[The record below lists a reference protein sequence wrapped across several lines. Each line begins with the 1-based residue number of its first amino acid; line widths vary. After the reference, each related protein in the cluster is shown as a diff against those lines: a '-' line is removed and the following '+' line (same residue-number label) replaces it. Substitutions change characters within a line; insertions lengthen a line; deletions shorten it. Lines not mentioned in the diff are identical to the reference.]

1 MPTAEETLDLSALV
15 ASEDAPPAQFAEAR
29 RQIHCSIERRSTL
42 EKLLEDFPAVA
53 KKLSSENKA
62 DTRKAAILWT
72 LGRVEEAI
80 PLFEQARASRE
91 KSHLLGL
98 SYLDIGKIEPAIAHL
113 KEALDADPAD
123 ASAAASLA
131 EAYTRSGDYESAEK
145 ILEKHLKKSP
155 DNADLLYVQGLGL
168 DFQGYH
174 DEAVQKYE
182 RALEKEPG
190 HPRGLFRLAYL
201 YDLSGEDDRALELYE
216 QLRRQRPIHVNTM
229 INLGIFYEDRNE
241 FEKAA
246 DCFRAVLEYFP
257 THPRARL
264 YLRDAEASLSMFYDE
279 EAARREARM
288 AQVLGQPLGDV
299 TFSQR
304 VRNAL
309 QKLGLA
315 TLGDLV
321 TRTEE
326 ELLEIPNFGKTSL
339 REVKEFLTS
348 KGLNLASGGGE
359 IAPAPGVE
367 AVEGEAVDEVKNR
380 ALADFEWSGR
390 IRKVFEKL
398 GVVTVGDLMNYSEA
412 DLLKSKNLG
421 STSIKEIRQKLG
433 TLGAAMRA
441 E

>member
-1 MPTAEETLDLSALV
+1 
-15 ASEDAPPAQFAEAR
+15 
-29 RQIHCSIERRSTL
+29 
-42 EKLLEDFPAVA
+42 
-53 KKLSSENKA
+53 
-62 DTRKAAILWT
+62 
-72 LGRVEEAI
+72 
-80 PLFEQARASRE
+80 
-91 KSHLLGL
+91 
-98 SYLDIGKIEPAIAHL
+98 
-113 KEALDADPAD
+113 
-123 ASAAASLA
+123 
-131 EAYTRSGDYESAEK
+131 
-145 ILEKHLKKSP
+145 
-155 DNADLLYVQGLGL
+155 
-168 DFQGYH
+168 
-174 DEAVQKYE
+174 
-182 RALEKEPG
+182 
-190 HPRGLFRLAYL
+190 
-201 YDLSGEDDRALELYE
+201 
-216 QLRRQRPIHVNTM
+216 M

-257 THPRARL
+257 NHTRARL

-279 EAARREARM
+279 EAARREARL
-288 AQVLGQPLGDV
+288 AQVMALPLADV

-315 TLGDLV
+315 SLGDLV
-321 TRTEE
+321 QRTEE

-348 KGLNLASGGGE
+348 KGLNLASGGEMAPVAGE
-359 IAPAPGVE
+359 VPI
-367 AVEGEAVDEVKNR
+367 EGEAQDEVKNR
-380 ALADFEWSGR
+380 PLADFEWSGR

-398 GVVTVGDLMNYSEA
+398 GVVTIGDLLNYSEA

>member
-1 MPTAEETLDLSALV
+1 MPTAEETLDLPALV
-15 ASEDAPPAQFAEAR
+15 ASEDASPAQFAEAR
-29 RQIHCSIERRSTL
+29 RQIHCSIERRGAL
-42 EKLLEDFPAVA
+42 EKLLEDFPSVA
-53 KKLSSENKA
+53 KKLSSDNKA
-62 DTRKAAILWT
+62 ETRKAALLWT

-80 PLFEQARASRE
+80 PLLEAARASRE
-91 KSHLLGL
+91 KSYLLGL
-98 SYLDIGKIEPAIAHL
+98 SYLDVGKAEPAIAQL
-113 KEALDADPAD
+113 KEALEGDPSD
-123 ASAAASLA
+123 PTAAAALA
-131 EAYTRSGDYESAEK
+131 EAHVRTGDYESAEK
-145 ILEKHLKKSP
+145 VLEKHLKKNP
-155 DNADLLYVQGLGL
+155 DNAELLYSQGLAL

-190 HPRGLFRLAYL
+190 HPKSLFRLAYL
-201 YDLSGEDDRALELYE
+201 YDLGGEDDRALELYE

-257 THPRARL
+257 NHPRARL

-288 AQVLGQPLGDV
+288 AQVLGLPLADV

-321 TRTEE
+321 QRTEE

-348 KGLNLASGGGE
+348 KGLNLASGGE
-359 IAPAPGVE
+359 VAAAPGEVL
-367 AVEGEAVDEVKNR
+367 EGEAPDEAKNR

-398 GVVTVGDLMNYSEA
+398 GVVTVGDLLNYSEA

-433 TLGAAMRA
+433 TLGVAMRA

>member
-1 MPTAEETLDLSALV
+1 MPTAEETLDLSALI
-15 ASEDAPPAQFAEAR
+15 ASEDVAPEQFAEAR
-29 RQIHCSIERRSTL
+29 RQIHCSIERRSAL

-62 DTRKAAILWT
+62 DTRKAAILWA

-80 PLFEQARASRE
+80 PLFEQARSSRE
-91 KSHLLGL
+91 RAYLLGL
-98 SYLDIGKIEPAIAHL
+98 SYLDVGKTEQAIAQL
-113 KEALDADPAD
+113 KEALEADSSD
-123 ASAAASLA
+123 VSAAAGLA
-131 EAYTRSGDYESAEK
+131 EAYVRANDYDSAEK
-145 ILEKHLKKSP
+145 ILERFLKKNS
-155 DNADLLYVQGLGL
+155 DHADLLYVQGLSL

-174 DEAVQKYE
+174 GEAVEKYE
-182 RALEKEPG
+182 KALDKEPG
-190 HPRGLFRLAYL
+190 HPRALFRLAYL
-201 YDLSGEDDRALELYE
+201 YDLGGEDDRALELYE

-288 AQVLGQPLGDV
+288 AQVLGLPLADV

-321 TRTEE
+321 HRTEE

-348 KGLNLASGGGE
+348 KGLNLASGGE
-359 IAPAPGVE
+359 IAAAPGGE
-367 AVEGEAVDEVKNR
+367 PVEGEAQDEVKNR

-398 GVVTVGDLMNYSEA
+398 GVVTVGDLLNYSES

>member
-1 MPTAEETLDLSALV
+1 
-15 ASEDAPPAQFAEAR
+15 
-29 RQIHCSIERRSTL
+29 
-42 EKLLEDFPAVA
+42 
-53 KKLSSENKA
+53 
-62 DTRKAAILWT
+62 
-72 LGRVEEAI
+72 
-80 PLFEQARASRE
+80 
-91 KSHLLGL
+91 LGL
-98 SYLDIGKIEPAIAHL
+98 SYLDVGKADQAVAAL
-113 KEALDADPAD
+113 KEALEADSSD
-123 ASAAASLA
+123 VSAAAALA
-131 EAYTRSGDYESAEK
+131 EAHTRAGDYEAAEK
-145 ILEKHLKKSP
+145 VLERYLKKHP
-155 DNADLLYVQGLGL
+155 DHADLLYVQGLGL

-190 HPRGLFRLAYL
+190 HPRALFRLAYL
-201 YDLSGEDDRALELYE
+201 YDLAGEDDRALELYE

-241 FEKAA
+241 FERAA
-246 DCFRAVLEYFP
+246 ECFRAVLEYFP
-257 THPRARL
+257 NHPRARL

-279 EAARREARM
+279 EAARREARLV
-288 AQVLGQPLGDV
+288 QVLGQPLADV

-309 QKLGLA
+309 QKLGLT

-321 TRTEE
+321 QRTEE

-348 KGLNLASGGGE
+348 KGLNLASGGE
-359 IAPAPGVE
+359 PAAAPGE
-367 AVEGEAVDEVKNR
+367 PAEGEASEEVRNR

-398 GVVTVGDLMNYSEA
+398 GAITVGDLLNYTET
-412 DLLKSKNLG
+412 DLLRSKNLG
-421 STSIKEIRQKLG
+421 NTSIKEIRQKLG
-433 TLGAAMRA
+433 TLGVAMRA

>member
-15 ASEDAPPAQFAEAR
+15 ASEDVAPAQFAEAR
-29 RQIHCSIERRSTL
+29 RQIHCSIERRGAL
-42 EKLLEDFPAVA
+42 EKLLEDFPSVA
-53 KKLSSENKA
+53 KKLSSDNKA
-62 DTRKAAILWT
+62 DTRKAAILWA

-91 KSHLLGL
+91 L
-98 SYLDIGKIEPAIAHL
+98 SYLDVGKAEPAIARL
-113 KEALDADPAD
+113 KEALDADGSD
-123 ASAAASLA
+123 ASAAAALA
-131 EAYTRSGDYESAEK
+131 EAHTRAGDFESAEK
-145 ILEKHLKKSP
+145 LLERFLKKNP
-155 DNADLLYVQGLGL
+155 DHADLLYVQGLAL
-168 DFQGYH
+168 DFQCYH

-190 HPRGLFRLAYL
+190 HPRALFRLAYL
-201 YDLSGEDDRALELYE
+201 YDLGGEDDRALELYE

-229 INLGIFYEDRNE
+229 INPGIFYEDRNE

-288 AQVLGQPLGDV
+288 AQVLGLPLADV

-321 TRTEE
+321 QRTEE

-348 KGLNLASGGGE
+348 KGLNLASGGE
-359 IAPAPGVE
+359 IAAAPGEV
-367 AVEGEAVDEVKNR
+367 VEGEAQDEVKNR

>member
-1 MPTAEETLDLSALV
+1 MPTAEETLDLSTLI
-15 ASEDAPPAQFAEAR
+15 ASEDVAPAQFAEAR
-29 RQIHCSIERRSTL
+29 RQIHCSIERRSAL

-62 DTRKAAILWT
+62 DTRKAAILWA

-80 PLFEQARASRE
+80 PLFEAARASRE
-91 KSHLLGL
+91 KAYLLGL
-98 SYLDIGKIEPAIAHL
+98 SYLDVGKSEPAIAQL
-113 KEALDADPAD
+113 KEALEADTSD
-123 ASAAASLA
+123 ASAAAGLA
-131 EAYTRSGDYESAEK
+131 EAYVRSGDYDSAEK
-145 ILEKHLKKSP
+145 VLERHLKKNP
-155 DNADLLYVQGLGL
+155 DHGDLLYVQGLSL

-190 HPRGLFRLAYL
+190 HPRALFRLAYL
-201 YDLSGEDDRALELYE
+201 YDLGGEDDRALELYE

-246 DCFRAVLEYFP
+246 DCFRSVLEYFP
-257 THPRARL
+257 NHPRARL

-288 AQVLGQPLGDV
+288 AQVLGLPLADV

-348 KGLNLASGGGE
+348 KGLNLASGGE
-359 IAPAPGVE
+359 IAAPAGGEV
-367 AVEGEAVDEVKNR
+367 VEGEAQDEAKNR

-398 GVVTVGDLMNYSEA
+398 GVVTVGDLLNHTEA

>member
-1 MPTAEETLDLSALV
+1 MPTVEDKVDLGAV
-15 ASEDAPPAQFAEAR
+15 FASEDLPPAQFAELR
-29 RQIHCSIERRSTL
+29 RQVHCSIERRSAL
-42 EKLLEDFPAVA
+42 EKLLEDFPAIA

-62 DTRKAAILWT
+62 ETRRASLLWT

-91 KSHLLGL
+91 KAYLLGA
-98 SYLDIGKIEPAIAHL
+98 SYLDVGKAEAAVANL
-113 KEALDADPAD
+113 KEALEADSSD
-123 ASAAASLA
+123 VTAAAALA
-131 EAYTRSGDYESAEK
+131 EAYTRLGDYDSAEK
-145 ILEKHLKKSP
+145 LLERFLKKNP
-155 DNADLLYVQGLGL
+155 DNADLIYVQGLGL
-168 DFQGYH
+168 DLQGYH
-174 DEAVQKYE
+174 DEAIQKYE
-182 RALEKEPG
+182 KALEKEPG
-190 HPRGLFRLAYL
+190 HPRSLFRLAYI
-201 YDLSGEDDRALELYE
+201 YDLSGDDERALELYE
-216 QLRRQRPIHVNTM
+216 QLRRQRPIHLHTM

-241 FEKAA
+241 YEKAEE
-246 DCFRAVLEYFP
+246 CFRSVLEYFP
-257 THPRARL
+257 NHPRARL
-264 YLRDAEASLSMFYDE
+264 YLKDAQASLSMFYDE

-288 AQVLGQPLGDV
+288 SQVLNQPLGDI

-309 QKLGLA
+309 QKLGLNS
-315 TLGDLV
+315 LGDLV

-348 KGLNLASGGGE
+348 KGLNLASGSEGAVAQG
-359 IAPAPGVE
+359 APAQAE
-367 AVEGEAVDEVKNR
+367 ASDEVKNR

-398 GVVTVGDLMNYSEA
+398 GVVTIGDLLNYSEA

-433 TLGAAMRA
+433 TLGVAMRA

>member
-1 MPTAEETLDLSALV
+1 MPTAEEKLDLPAVFTADDL
-15 ASEDAPPAQFAEAR
+15 PPQQFVELR
-29 RQIHCSIERRSTL
+29 RQIHTSIEQRSSL
-42 EKLLEDFPAVA
+42 EKLLEDFPAAVA
-53 KKLSSENKA
+53 KKLTSENKA
-62 DTRKAAILWT
+62 DTRKAALLWT

-80 PLFEQARASRE
+80 PLLEQARASRE
-91 KSHLLGL
+91 KAYLLGL
-98 SYLDIGKIEPAIAHL
+98 SYLDVGRADQAVVAL
-113 KEALDADPAD
+113 KEALEADTSDTSA
-123 ASAAASLA
+123 ASALA
-131 EAYTRSGDYESAEK
+131 EAHTRAGDYDAAEK
-145 ILEKHLKKSP
+145 VLERYLKKNP
-155 DNADLLYVQGLGL
+155 DSADLLYVQGLGL

-190 HPRGLFRLAYL
+190 YPRALFRLAYL
-201 YDLSGEDDRALELYE
+201 YDLAGEDDRALELYE

-246 DCFRAVLEYFP
+246 ECFRAVLEYFP
-257 THPRARL
+257 NHPRARL

-279 EAARREARM
+279 EAARREARLV
-288 AQVLGQPLGDV
+288 QVLGQPLADV

-321 TRTEE
+321 QRTEE

-348 KGLNLASGGGE
+348 KGLNLASGGE
-359 IAPAPGVE
+359 PAAAPGE
-367 AVEGEAVDEVKNR
+367 PAEGEASEEVRNR

-398 GVVTVGDLMNYSEA
+398 GAITVGDLLNYTEA
-412 DLLKSKNLG
+412 DLLRSKNLG
-421 STSIKEIRQKLG
+421 NTSIKEIRQKLG
-433 TLGAAMRA
+433 TLAVAMRA

>member
-1 MPTAEETLDLSALV
+1 MTTAEDTLDLPSLIS
-15 ASEDAPPAQFAEAR
+15 SEDATPAQFAEAR
-29 RQIHCSIERRSTL
+29 RQIHCSIERRGAL
-42 EKLLEDFPAVA
+42 EKLLEDFPAIA

-62 DTRKAAILWT
+62 DTRKAAILWA

-80 PLFEQARASRE
+80 PLFEAARASRE

-98 SYLDIGKIEPAIAHL
+98 SYLDTGKLEPAVAQL
-113 KEALDADPAD
+113 KEALEAD
-123 ASAAASLA
+123 ASDAGAAAALA
-131 EAYTRSGDYESAEK
+131 EAHTRAGDYEADEK
-145 ILEKHLKKSP
+145 LLERFLKK
-155 DNADLLYVQGLGL
+155 NADDAELLYVQGLTL

-190 HPRGLFRLAYL
+190 HPKSLFRLAYL
-201 YDLSGEDDRALELYE
+201 YDLAGEDDRALELYE

-241 FEKAA
+241 FDKAA
-246 DCFRAVLEYFP
+246 DCFRSVLEYFP
-257 THPRARL
+257 NHNRARL

-288 AQVLGQPLGDV
+288 AQVLGLPLADV

-321 TRTEE
+321 QRTEE

-348 KGLNLASGGGE
+348 KGLNLASGGE
-359 IAPAPGVE
+359 MAPTPGAE
-367 AVEGEAVDEVKNR
+367 PVEGEAQDEVKNR

-390 IRKVFEKL
+390 IRKVYEKL
-398 GVVTVGDLMNYSEA
+398 GVVTVGDLLNYTES

-433 TLGAAMRA
+433 TLGVAMRG

>member
-1 MPTAEETLDLSALV
+1 MPTAEETLDLSALI
-15 ASEDAPPAQFAEAR
+15 ASEDVAPEQFAEAR
-29 RQIHCSIERRSTL
+29 RQIHCSIERRSAL

-62 DTRKAAILWT
+62 DTRKAAILWA

-80 PLFEQARASRE
+80 PLFEQARSSRE
-91 KSHLLGL
+91 RAYLLGL
-98 SYLDIGKIEPAIAHL
+98 SYLDVGKTEQAIAQL
-113 KEALDADPAD
+113 KEALEADSSD
-123 ASAAASLA
+123 VSAAAGLA
-131 EAYTRSGDYESAEK
+131 EAYVRANDYDSAEK
-145 ILEKHLKKSP
+145 ILERFLKKNS
-155 DNADLLYVQGLGL
+155 DHADLLYVQGLSL

-174 DEAVQKYE
+174 GEAVEKYE
-182 RALEKEPG
+182 KALDKEPG
-190 HPRGLFRLAYL
+190 HPRALFRLAYL
-201 YDLSGEDDRALELYE
+201 YDLGGEDDRALELYE

-288 AQVLGQPLGDV
+288 AQVLGLPLADV

-321 TRTEE
+321 HRTEE

-348 KGLNLASGGGE
+348 KGLNLASGGE
-359 IAPAPGVE
+359 IAAAPGGE
-367 AVEGEAVDEVKNR
+367 PVEGEAQDEVKNR

-398 GVVTVGDLMNYSEA
+398 GVVTVGDLLNYSES

-433 TLGAAMRA
+433 TLGAARRA

>member
-1 MPTAEETLDLSALV
+1 MPTGEENLDLSTLV
-15 ASEDAPPAQFAEAR
+15 ASEDVTPAQFTEAR
-29 RQIHCSIERRSTL
+29 RQIHCSIERRSVL
-42 EKLLEDFPAVA
+42 EKLLEDFPAIG

-62 DTRKAAILWT
+62 DTRKAAILWA

-80 PLFEQARASRE
+80 PLFEAARASRE
-91 KSHLLGL
+91 KSYLLGL
-98 SYLDIGKIEPAIAHL
+98 SYLDVGKSEPAIAQL
-113 KEALDADPAD
+113 KEALDADASD
-123 ASAAASLA
+123 ATAAAGLA
-131 EAYTRSGDYESAEK
+131 EAYVRSGDYDAAEK
-145 ILEKHLKKSP
+145 VLEKHLKKNP
-155 DNADLLYVQGLGL
+155 DHGDLLYVQGLAL

-182 RALEKEPG
+182 KALEKEPG
-190 HPRGLFRLAYL
+190 QPRALFRLAYL
-201 YDLSGEDDRALELYE
+201 YDLGGEDDRALELYE

-246 DCFRAVLEYFP
+246 DCFRAILEYFP
-257 THPRARL
+257 NHTRARL
-264 YLRDAEASLSMFYDE
+264 YMRDAEASLSMFYDE

-288 AQVLGQPLGDV
+288 AQVMGLPLADV

-321 TRTEE
+321 HRTEE

-348 KGLNLASGGGE
+348 KGLNLASGGE
-359 IAPAPGVE
+359 IAAVPGGEV
-367 AVEGEAVDEVKNR
+367 VEGEAQDEVKNR

-398 GVVTVGDLMNYSEA
+398 GVVTVGDLMNYSES

-433 TLGAAMRA
+433 TLGVAMRG

>member
-1 MPTAEETLDLSALV
+1 MPTAEEPLDLSSLV
-15 ASEDAPPAQFAEAR
+15 ASEDVSPAQFAEAR
-29 RQIHCSIERRSTL
+29 RQIHCSIERRGAL
-42 EKLLEDFPAVA
+42 EKLFEDFSSVA

-62 DTRKAAILWT
+62 ETRKAAILWA

-91 KSHLLGL
+91 KSYLLGL
-98 SYLDIGKIEPAIAHL
+98 SYLDVGKAEPALAQL
-113 KEALDADPAD
+113 KEALDADPSD
-123 ASAAASLA
+123 ATAAAAMA
-131 EAYTRSGDYESAEK
+131 EAHTRMGDFEAAEK
-145 ILEKHLKKSP
+145 VLDRHLKKNP
-155 DNADLLYVQGLGL
+155 DHAELLYAQGLTL

-174 DEAVQKYE
+174 DEAVEKYE

-190 HPRGLFRLAYL
+190 HPRSLFRLAYL
-201 YDLSGEDDRALELYE
+201 YDLAGEDDRALELYE

-257 THPRARL
+257 NHPRARL

-288 AQVLGQPLGDV
+288 AQVLGLPLADV

-321 TRTEE
+321 QRTEE

-348 KGLNLASGGGE
+348 KGLNLASGGEVATVPGGE
-359 IAPAPGVE
+359 P
-367 AVEGEAVDEVKNR
+367 VEGEAQDEVKNR
-380 ALADFEWSGR
+380 PLADFEWSGR

-398 GVVTVGDLMNYSEA
+398 GVVTVGDLMNYSES

>member
-15 ASEDAPPAQFAEAR
+15 TSEDVPPAQFAEAR
-29 RQIHCSIERRSTL
+29 RQIHTSIERRGAL
-42 EKLLEDFPAVA
+42 EKLLEDFPSVA

-62 DTRKAAILWT
+62 ETRKAAILWT

-91 KSHLLGL
+91 KAYLLGL
-98 SYLDIGKIEPAIAHL
+98 SYLDVGKVEPAITHL
-113 KEALDADPAD
+113 KEALEADTSDATA
-123 ASAAASLA
+123 ASALA
-131 EAYTRSGDYESAEK
+131 EAHTRAGDHEAAEK
-145 ILEKHLKKSP
+145 ILEKYLKKYP
-155 DNADLLYVQGLGL
+155 DHADLLYVQGLGL

-190 HPRGLFRLAYL
+190 HPRALFRLAYM
-201 YDLSGEDDRALELYE
+201 YDLGGEDDRALELYE

-229 INLGIFYEDRNE
+229 INLGIFYEDRSE

-257 THPRARL
+257 NHPRARL

-288 AQVLGQPLGDV
+288 AQVLGQPLADV

-321 TRTEE
+321 QRTEE

-348 KGLNLASGGGE
+348 KGLNLASGGE
-359 IAPAPGVE
+359 IAAAPGE
-367 AVEGEAVDEVKNR
+367 PVEGEAVDEVKNR
-380 ALADFEWSGR
+380 ALTDFEWSGR

-412 DLLKSKNLG
+412 DLLKSRNLG

>member
-1 MPTAEETLDLSALV
+1 MPTAEETLDLSALI
-15 ASEDAPPAQFAEAR
+15 ASEDVAPEQFAEAR
-29 RQIHCSIERRSTL
+29 RQIHCSIERRSAL

-62 DTRKAAILWT
+62 DTRKAAILWA

-80 PLFEQARASRE
+80 PLFEQARSSRE
-91 KSHLLGL
+91 RAYLLGL
-98 SYLDIGKIEPAIAHL
+98 SYLDVGKTEQAIAQL
-113 KEALDADPAD
+113 KEALEADSSD
-123 ASAAASLA
+123 VSAAAGLA
-131 EAYTRSGDYESAEK
+131 EAYVRANDYDSAEK
-145 ILEKHLKKSP
+145 ILDRFLKKNS
-155 DNADLLYVQGLGL
+155 DHADLLYVQGLSL

-174 DEAVQKYE
+174 GEAVEKYE
-182 RALEKEPG
+182 KALDKEPG
-190 HPRGLFRLAYL
+190 HPRALFRLAYL
-201 YDLSGEDDRALELYE
+201 YDLGGEDDRALELYE

-288 AQVLGQPLGDV
+288 AQVLGLPLADV

-321 TRTEE
+321 HRTEE

-348 KGLNLASGGGE
+348 KGLNLASGGE
-359 IAPAPGVE
+359 IAAAPGGE
-367 AVEGEAVDEVKNR
+367 PVEGEAQDEVKNR

-398 GVVTVGDLMNYSEA
+398 GVVTVGDLLNYSES

>member
-15 ASEDAPPAQFAEAR
+15 TSEDVAPAQFAEAR
-29 RQIHCSIERRSTL
+29 RQIHTSIERRGTL

-91 KSHLLGL
+91 KAYLLGL
-98 SYLDIGKIEPAIAHL
+98 SYLDVGKIEPAIAHL
-113 KEALDADPAD
+113 KEALDADSSD
-123 ASAAASLA
+123 ASAASALA
-131 EAYTRSGDYESAEK
+131 EAYTRAGDYDAAEK
-145 ILEKHLKKSP
+145 ILERHLKKSP

-190 HPRGLFRLAYL
+190 HPRALFRLAYL
-201 YDLSGEDDRALELYE
+201 YDLGGEDDRALELYE

-229 INLGIFYEDRNE
+229 INLGIFYEDRGE

-257 THPRARL
+257 LHPRARL

-288 AQVLGQPLGDV
+288 AQVLGQPLADV

-321 TRTEE
+321 QRTEE

-348 KGLNLASGGGE
+348 KGLNLASGGE
-359 IAPAPGVE
+359 IAAAPGGE
-367 AVEGEAVDEVKNR
+367 PVEGEAQDEVKNR

-412 DLLKSKNLG
+412 DLLKSRNLG

>member
-1 MPTAEETLDLSALV
+1 MPTVEEKPDLGALFG
-15 ASEDAPPAQFAEAR
+15 SEDLPPAQFVELR
-29 RQIHCSIERRSTL
+29 RQIHCSIERRSAL
-42 EKLLEDFPAVA
+42 EKVLEDFPAIA
-53 KKLSSENKA
+53 KKLSSENKSE
-62 DTRKAAILWT
+62 TRRASVLWT

-91 KSHLLGL
+91 KAFLLGV
-98 SYLDIGKIEPAIAHL
+98 SYLDVGRAEPAVALL
-113 KEALDADPAD
+113 KEALETDSSDVV
-123 ASAAASLA
+123 AAAALA
-131 EAYTRSGDYESAEK
+131 EAHTRQGDYESAEK
-145 ILEKHLKKSP
+145 LLERFLKKHP
-155 DNADLLYVQGLGL
+155 DNADLIYVQGLGL
-168 DFQGYH
+168 DLQGYH
-174 DEAVQKYE
+174 DEATVKYE
-182 RALEKEPG
+182 KALEKEPG
-190 HPRGLFRLAYL
+190 HPRSLFRLAYI
-201 YDLSGEDDRALELYE
+201 YDLSGEDERALELYE
-216 QLRRQRPIHVNTM
+216 QLRRQRPIHVHTM

-241 FEKAA
+241 YEKAEE
-246 DCFRAVLEYFP
+246 CFRSVLEYFP
-257 THPRARL
+257 NHPRARL
-264 YLRDAEASLSMFYDE
+264 YLKDAQASLSMFYDE

-288 AQVLGQPLGDV
+288 SQVLNQALADV

-309 QKLGLA
+309 QKLGLN

-348 KGLNLASGGGE
+348 KGLNLASGAEGAAVAG
-359 IAPAPGVE
+359 APAPTE
-367 AVEGEAVDEVKNR
+367 ASDEVKNR

-398 GVVTVGDLMNYSEA
+398 GVVTVGDLLNYSES

-433 TLGAAMRA
+433 TLGVAMRA

>member
-1 MPTAEETLDLSALV
+1 MPTAEETLDLSTLI
-15 ASEDAPPAQFAEAR
+15 ASEDVAPAQFAEAR
-29 RQIHCSIERRSTL
+29 RQIHCSIERRSAL

-62 DTRKAAILWT
+62 DTRKAAILWA

-80 PLFEQARASRE
+80 PLFEAARASRE
-91 KSHLLGL
+91 KAYLLGL
-98 SYLDIGKIEPAIAHL
+98 SYLDVGKSEPAIAQL
-113 KEALDADPAD
+113 KEALEADTSD
-123 ASAAASLA
+123 ASAAAGLA
-131 EAYTRSGDYESAEK
+131 EAYVRSGDYDSAEK
-145 ILEKHLKKSP
+145 ILERHLKKNP
-155 DNADLLYVQGLGL
+155 DHGDLLYVQGLSL

-190 HPRGLFRLAYL
+190 HPRALFRLAYL
-201 YDLSGEDDRALELYE
+201 YDLGGEDDRALELYE

-246 DCFRAVLEYFP
+246 DCFRSVLEYFP
-257 THPRARL
+257 NHPRARL

-288 AQVLGQPLGDV
+288 AQVLGLPLADV

-348 KGLNLASGGGE
+348 KGLNLASGGE
-359 IAPAPGVE
+359 IAAPVGGEV
-367 AVEGEAVDEVKNR
+367 VEGEAQDEAKNR

-398 GVVTVGDLMNYSEA
+398 GVVTVGDLLNHTEA